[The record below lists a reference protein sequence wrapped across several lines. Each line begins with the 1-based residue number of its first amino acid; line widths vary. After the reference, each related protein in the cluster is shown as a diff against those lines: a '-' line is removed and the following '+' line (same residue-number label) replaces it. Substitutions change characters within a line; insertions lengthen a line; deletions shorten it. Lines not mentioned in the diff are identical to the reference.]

1 MQHHLSLKLLGKK
14 IAPMQNAVQ
23 SFVQM
28 ILQKNDSGAEICAEP
43 FAEAEADRHAEFY
56 AERMAKNL
64 HALRLLTY
72 PSQTLKNSCHFS
84 FPIMQEIRVKI

>member
-1 MQHHLSLKLLGKK
+1 MQYHLSLKLLGKK

-43 FAEAEADRHAEFY
+43 FAEAEADRRAEVY
-56 AERMAKNL
+56 AERMAKNFL
-64 HALRLLTY
+64 ALSLLPY
-72 PSQTLKNSCHFS
+72 LS
-84 FPIMQEIRVKI
+84 